1 MKAADLEKARL
12 INTAREQNAAMLARL
27 SDGEALTLR
36 IGESNGPSAIV
47 LTPGYEARI
56 RADLI
61 AAFSLRIGENDAAL
75 AAMGVETDG

>member
-12 INTAREQNAAMLARL
+12 ISNARDQNVAMRARL
-27 SDGEALTLR
+27 ASNEALTLR
-36 IGESNGPSAIV
+36 IGDSNGLSAIV
-47 LTPGYEARI
+47 LTPAYEGRI

-75 AAMGVETDG
+75 AALGVEP